1 MSPYHVWSE
10 VIIIMDGIIILVQL
24 TCMYMYMYV
33 FSSLYNENKRQGD
46 RPGSR
51 KDHGNEGAL
60 GQRAYVH

>member
-1 MSPYHVWSE
+1 
-10 VIIIMDGIIILVQL
+10 
-24 TCMYMYMYV
+24 MYMYMYEYV
-33 FSSLYNENKRQGD
+33 FSSYNENKRQGD